1 MLQEDQP
8 APMPLSESPQF
19 QTQRERRGF
28 RPSAGIGNAAS
39 FNPRRQS
46 TAIFRTM
53 DLASAGEHRAH
64 LGTVRFGSTTK
75 VPAKRVSKCCR
86 IPCCFAADHGFGV
99 AEALHVQDR

>member
-8 APMPLSESPQF
+8 APALSASPQF

-28 RPSAGIGNAAS
+28 RLSAGLGNAAS

-53 DLASAGEHRAH
+53 DLASAGEHGAQIKKLIDTPSGVD
-64 LGTVRFGSTTK
+64 LGS
-75 VPAKRVSKCCR
+75 A
-86 IPCCFAADHGFGV
+86 
-99 AEALHVQDR
+99 